1 VTGTDR
7 SSSGDEVRIRELAK
21 FLRER
26 RARLDPEQLGF
37 PARRRRRTPGLRR
50 EDVAERAAVS
60 VAWYTSLE
68 QGRPVNPSKA
78 VVASLADAL
87 CLGDVDRAYLFKLAG
102 HPPPPVTESPG
113 LDARLLQSLVDHVE
127 APAYCTDALTNVMAW
142 NATACEV
149 FGDYGRWPPERRNLL
164 SLLFDEPEF
173 AERLA
178 DRDDYAE
185 RVVRTFRGRSNAH
198 RDDPIAIELVA
209 TLSRRSERFRSLW
222 NRHDIRQ
229 TETDRL
235 EVVHPRGLLTFTMTS
250 WQAVATSG
258 LRLSVYLPADDATA
272 RASLTPDGGRFEPRA
287 GASDLASS
295 PLFRDA

>member
-1 VTGTDR
+1 VTGRDDPPPD
-7 SSSGDEVRIRELAK
+7 DEVRLPELAE

-26 RARLDPEQLGF
+26 RARLDPEQLGL

-60 VAWYTSLE
+60 VAWYASLE

-78 VVASLADAL
+78 VVSSLADAL
-87 CLGDVDRAYLFKLAG
+87 CLSDLDRAYLFKLAG
-102 HPPPPVTESPG
+102 HPAPPMTASTG
-113 LDARLLQSLVDHVE
+113 LDARLLQSLVDHMG

-149 FGDYGRWPPERRNLL
+149 FGDYARWPPDRRNLL
-164 SLLFDEPEF
+164 LLLFEETGF
-173 AERLA
+173 AECLV

-198 RDDPIAIELVA
+198 RNDPLAIELVD

-229 TETDRL
+229 AETDTL
-235 EVVHPRGLLTFTMTS
+235 EVNHPRGRLTFTMTQ

-258 LRLSVYLPADDATA
+258 LRFNVYLPADETTA
-272 RASLTPDGGRFEPRA
+272 QAIRG
-287 GASDLASS
+287 
-295 PLFRDA
+295 

>member
-1 VTGTDR
+1 VTDR
-7 SSSGDEVRIRELAK
+7 SASDDEVRIRDLAK

-26 RARLDPEQLGF
+26 RARLDPEQLGL

-78 VVASLADAL
+78 VVASLAEAL
-87 CLGDVDRAYLFKLAG
+87 CLGDLDRAYLFKLAG
-102 HPPPPVTESPG
+102 HPAPPITESTG
-113 LDARLLQSLVDHVE
+113 FDARLLQSLVDHVG

-142 NATACEV
+142 NATANEV
-149 FGDYGRWPPERRNLL
+149 FGDYGRWPPDRRNLL
-164 SLLFDEPEF
+164 SLLFDESGF

-178 DRDDYAE
+178 DRDEYAE
-185 RVVRTFRGRSNAH
+185 RVVRTFRGRSSAH
-198 RDDPIAIELVA
+198 RNDPVAIELVD
-209 TLSRRSERFRSLW
+209 TLSRRSERFSSLW

-229 TETDRL
+229 TETDTL
-235 EVVHPRGLLTFTMTS
+235 EVIHPRGRLTFTMTS

-258 LRLSVYLPADDATA
+258 LRLSVYLPADDTTA
-272 RASLTPDGGRFEPRA
+272 RAMTRVA
-287 GASDLASS
+287 T
-295 PLFRDA
+295 

>member
-1 VTGTDR
+1 VTDR
-7 SSSGDEVRIRELAK
+7 DGSSPDDEVRLRELAE

-26 RARLDPEQLGF
+26 RARLDPEQLGL

-60 VAWYTSLE
+60 VAWYASLE

-78 VVASLADAL
+78 VVSSLADAL
-87 CLGDVDRAYLFKLAG
+87 CLSDLDRAYLFKLAG
-102 HPPPPVTESPG
+102 HPAPQITELAG
-113 LDARLLQSLVDHVE
+113 LDAHLLQALVDHIA

-142 NATACEV
+142 NAAACEV
-149 FGDYGRWPPERRNLL
+149 FGDYSQWPPGRRNLL
-164 SLLFDEPEF
+164 VLLFEETGF
-173 AERLA
+173 AERLV

-198 RDDPIAIELVA
+198 RNDPVAIELVD
-209 TLSRRSERFRSLW
+209 TLSRRSQRFRSLW

-229 TETDRL
+229 TETDTL
-235 EVVHPRGLLTFTMTS
+235 EVIHPSGHLTFTMTS

-272 RASLTPDGGRFEPRA
+272 RAIRG
-287 GASDLASS
+287 
-295 PLFRDA
+295 

>member
-1 VTGTDR
+1 
-7 SSSGDEVRIRELAK
+7 
-21 FLRER
+21 LRER
-26 RARLDPEQLGF
+26 RARLDPEQLGL

-78 VVASLADAL
+78 VVSSLADAL
-87 CLGDVDRAYLFKLAG
+87 CLGDLDRAYLFKLAG
-102 HPPPPVTESPG
+102 HPPPPITESTG
-113 LDARLLQSLVDHVE
+113 LDARLLQSLVDHVR

-149 FGDYGRWPPERRNLL
+149 FGDYGRWPPDRRNLL
-164 SLLFDEPEF
+164 SLLFDETGF

-178 DRDDYAE
+178 DRDEYAE

-198 RDDPIAIELVA
+198 RNDPVAVELVD
-209 TLSRRSERFRSLW
+209 TLSRQSERFSSLW

-229 TETDRL
+229 TETDTL
-235 EVVHPRGLLTFTMTS
+235 EVIHPRGRLTFTMTS

-272 RASLTPDGGRFEPRA
+272 RVMTRVAT
-287 GASDLASS
+287 
-295 PLFRDA
+295 

>member
-1 VTGTDR
+1 VTDR
-7 SSSGDEVRIRELAK
+7 DGSSPDDEVRLRELAE

-26 RARLDPEQLGF
+26 RARLDPEQLGL

-60 VAWYTSLE
+60 IAWYASLE

-78 VVASLADAL
+78 VVSSLANAL
-87 CLGDVDRAYLFKLAG
+87 CLSDLDRAHLFKLAG
-102 HPPPPVTESPG
+102 HPAPPITELAG
-113 LDARLLQSLVDHVE
+113 LDAHLLQALVDHIA

-142 NATACEV
+142 NATASEV
-149 FGDYGRWPPERRNLL
+149 FGDYGRWPPARRNLL
-164 SLLFDEPEF
+164 MLLFEETGF
-173 AERLA
+173 AERLV

-198 RDDPIAIELVA
+198 RNDPVAIELVD
-209 TLSRRSERFRSLW
+209 TLSRRSQRFRSLW

-229 TETDRL
+229 TETDTL
-235 EVVHPRGLLTFTMTS
+235 EVIHPSGHLTLTMTS
-250 WQAVATSG
+250 WQAVSTSG

-272 RASLTPDGGRFEPRA
+272 RAIRG
-287 GASDLASS
+287 
-295 PLFRDA
+295 